1 MADQDSDSAPSQ
13 SQDLYER
20 YAREINISAE
30 TLRKITI
37 LEDWVDHIDLK
48 KAITS

>member
-20 YAREINISAE
+20 YARETNISAE
-30 TLRKITI
+30 TLRKTII
-37 LEDWVDHIDLK
+37 LEDWVDYIDLE